1 MCLGGSGKEGLCT
14 KTKQAEQSLLLL
26 RCFLMLQ
33 RVVEVSSARPASTTT
48 HGCLEEH
55 TTPVCHVV
63 GNVGSW
69 CGCRSCIEQERALE
83 VSSSRRKERGR
94 TRRRRSDDGERCL
107 GPQGLLAGM

>member
-1 MCLGGSGKEGLCT
+1 
-14 KTKQAEQSLLLL
+14 
-26 RCFLMLQ
+26 MLQ